1 MSTNWRISSFN
12 GALLAA
18 YFIPTWAILA
28 YRIME
33 APIHSFYERPNV
45 AVAFFASDHLQ
56 FAATGMVRT
65 AWLLAL
71 ARIIVVAFF
80 AIFLVLLARPS
91 VRKAGGCNEALGIAL
106 GIGSLICFAMML
118 MASYVH
124 EAEAMRLHAT
134 ELLMLLG
141 TAILLLVEG
150 PAEATTAEAAQ
161 QPPEDLPLGETQ
173 LLNNG

>member
-18 YFIPTWAILA
+18 YFIPTWTILA
-28 YRIME
+28 FRVVVS
-33 APIHSFYERPNV
+33 PIHSFYERPNV
-45 AVAFFASDHLQ
+45 SVAFFASDYLQ

-71 ARIIVVAFF
+71 ARLIVVAFF
-80 AIFLVLLARPS
+80 AIFLVLLVRPS
-91 VRKAGGCNEALGIAL
+91 VRRAGGHNEALGIAL
-106 GIGSLICFAMML
+106 GLGSLICFAMML

-124 EAEAMRLHAT
+124 EPEAMRLHAT

-141 TAILLLVEG
+141 TAIVLVVER
-150 PAEATTAEAAQ
+150 PLEAAAVEAEAPKEAV
-161 QPPEDLPLGETQ
+161 LPLQEPQ
-173 LLNNG
+173 LLHNR

>member
-33 APIHSFYERPNV
+33 APIHSFNERPNV
-45 AVAFFASDHLQ
+45 AVAFFASDYLQ

-71 ARIIVVAFF
+71 ARMIVVAFF

-91 VRKAGGCNEALGIAL
+91 IRKAGGCNEALGIAL
-106 GIGSLICFAMML
+106 GLGSLICFAMML

-141 TAILLLVEG
+141 TAILLLVER
-150 PAEATTAEAAQ
+150 PAEAPAEQGAA
-161 QPPEDLPLGETQ
+161 LPLPQ
-173 LLNNG
+173 PQFHR